1 MGGSLAGSVANLEA
15 NTVASLVAS
24 LVASFVASLVANLV
38 VILVVNL
45 VGHWGAVWQP
55 GEAAAVG
62 EHLDQMRACAVL
74 LGTRKIK
81 RCILNLI

>member
-15 NTVASLVAS
+15 NTVASLAAS
-24 LVASFVASLVANLV
+24 LVASLVANLV